1 MKMALGMEVGIG
13 PGHIVLDGDPAPF
26 LQKGG
31 RARPPIS
38 AHFYCGQTAVCI
50 SIPPGRE
57 VGLSLGDIVLH
68 GDAAPHQKRA
78 QHSDFQPMSIVAKLL
93 YVCIRIP
100 PFGMEVSLSLG
111 NIVLDGDPALLP
123 LKGHSLFPNFRPMS
137 IVAKWLDG
145 LRYHLVWR

>member
-1 MKMALGMEVGIG
+1 MAAGVEVDLG
-13 PGHIVLDGDPAPF
+13 PGHIVLDGDPALLPK
-26 LQKGG
+26 KG
-31 RARPPIS
+31 ADPPIFCPCLLWPNGWMDQD
-38 AHFYCGQTAVCI
+38 ATCM
-50 SIPPGRE
+50 E
-57 VGLSLGDIVLH
+57 VGLGPNDIVLH
-68 GDAAPHQKRA
+68 GDAAPRQKRA
-78 QHSDFQPMSIVAKLL
+78 QPSNFQPMSIVAKLL

-123 LKGHSLFPNFRPMS
+123 LKGHSLFPNFWPMS